1 MIISADSFVD
11 RDRLFREAHGWPVHG
26 SGAGILDCAGFEK
39 ARYYRRKSL
48 WCEEPQLYL
57 ATRPWSEESAEW
69 IPCRENW
76 NYKAGEKVIVM
87 CYSNLPE
94 TAVFINGKEA
104 GRQIGYNDDG
114 AYRFEVFWEA
124 GILEASGYDENGNI
138 IEQERLLTTQ
148 NAAGIKAEVYQ
159 PEEIPFQRHRKMDIS
174 IRSRSHLWIKMGR
187 RLSGMT
193 ENCVWQ

>member
-1 MIISADSFVD
+1 
-11 RDRLFREAHGWPVHG
+11 
-26 SGAGILDCAGFEK
+26 
-39 ARYYRRKSL
+39 
-48 WCEEPQLYL
+48 
-57 ATRPWSEESAEW
+57 
-69 IPCRENW
+69 
-76 NYKAGEKVIVM
+76 M

-174 IRSRSHLWIKMGR
+174 IRSRSHLWIKTDR
-187 RLSGMT
+187 RLSGMIK
-193 ENCVWQ
+193 NCMWL

>member
-1 MIISADSFVD
+1 M
-11 RDRLFREAHGWPVHG
+11 
-26 SGAGILDCAGFEK
+26 AGRFMDLEPEFLDCAGFEK

-114 AYRFEVFWEA
+114 AYRFEVLWEA

-159 PEEIPFQRHRKMDIS
+159 PEKIHFSRDTGKWIS
-174 IRSRSHLWIKMGR
+174 
-187 RLSGMT
+187 LSGRAHT
-193 ENCVWQ
+193 CGSKWAEGCLG

>member
-1 MIISADSFVD
+1 MALAYPELSAKLGMLEHLDVAGYNYKEQYYEADHKDFPQIPFLGSENGHSYEAWDAVKSNDYISGQFLWTGIDY
-11 RDRLFREAHGWPVHG
+11 LGEAHGWPVHG

-94 TAVFINGKEA
+94 TAVFINGK
-104 GRQIGYNDDG
+104 DG
-114 AYRFEVFWEA
+114 
-124 GILEASGYDENGNI
+124 
-138 IEQERLLTTQ
+138 
-148 NAAGIKAEVYQ
+148 
-159 PEEIPFQRHRKMDIS
+159 
-174 IRSRSHLWIKMGR
+174 
-187 RLSGMT
+187 
-193 ENCVWQ
+193 WQTDWL

>member
-1 MIISADSFVD
+1 MLLKSAGDS
-11 RDRLFREAHGWPVHG
+11 
-26 SGAGILDCAGFEK
+26 C
-39 ARYYRRKSL
+39 
-48 WCEEPQLYL
+48 
-57 ATRPWSEESAEW
+57 
-69 IPCRENW
+69 
-76 NYKAGEKVIVM
+76 
-87 CYSNLPE
+87 
-94 TAVFINGKEA
+94 FINGKEA

-114 AYRFEVFWEA
+114 AYRFEVLWEA

-159 PEEIPFQRHRKMDIS
+159 PEEIHFQRHRKMDIS